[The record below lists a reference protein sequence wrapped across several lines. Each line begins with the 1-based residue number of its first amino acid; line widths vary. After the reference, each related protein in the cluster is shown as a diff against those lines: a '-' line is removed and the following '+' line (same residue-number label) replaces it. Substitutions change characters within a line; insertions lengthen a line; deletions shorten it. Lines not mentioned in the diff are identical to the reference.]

1 MIYGHSLNCNFNA
14 VCLFVVVV
22 RSALHTLT
30 LEYSVNVCR
39 QRCMNLIRYARDDR
53 ISVKKRRVFP
63 PWIDYKKRKIR
74 FMLLIKLKKKLG
86 DIEIKNSR
94 WSLSRGWF
102 IIFFSF
108 LHSLFS
114 PFFLLQF
121 FFLYSSWFMRRS
133 IFIIFAKLCEHYL
146 QNFSSSS
153 FYVNRM

>member
-1 MIYGHSLNCNFNA
+1 MYARSRLLPTNKNCVCKFFLFRFFFALSWSEYWTYHIHNHLQRRKGIMRMIYGHSLNCNFYA

-74 FMLLIKLKKKLG
+74 FMLLIKLKKK
-86 DIEIKNSR
+86 IR
-94 WSLSRGWF
+94 WYW
-102 IIFFSF
+102 
-108 LHSLFS
+108 
-114 PFFLLQF
+114 
-121 FFLYSSWFMRRS
+121 
-133 IFIIFAKLCEHYL
+133 
-146 QNFSSSS
+146 N
-153 FYVNRM
+153 